1 MVPYLFDCIWSWI
14 HVKYE
19 FFFLGAFYA
28 GAPVYP
34 TDFSIEVH
42 HGGAF
47 TLKPRKVYSGG
58 KIDTVNGLNSDYLSM
73 LELDGLVQ
81 QLGYAPNVL
90 FYCKKPNCSLD
101 KGLVPIR
108 CDKDAYGMLDSLHK
122 DRTIVLYLEH
132 VGGLDP
138 IESQVGSSKNS
149 VTQAQ
154 VIESQV
160 GSSKNGVAQAQ
171 VIDLDAE
178 PQVDL
183 WPATLESHVKVS
195 DLDVEPYIDLGPIN
209 LESGF
214 VFEEGNMEQGNGLDD
229 VNIEDVNQ
237 VHMGDANSDSS
248 SDNMSYSDHS
258 YQESDDDRLYD
269 TFVDEN
275 EEFVGFPDIDERNP
289 HVEPVNDQGQ
299 LSDGEPKY
307 DSDYSFHS
315 SSDEET
321 DRRLKPPFKT
331 FKPETDME
339 DPRFMKGQYFNSA
352 KEFKEAVKQHAIK
365 HQRNVKLVKNDKRRV
380 RAKCES
386 PCEWLVYAAKV
397 LADSKYQVRTY
408 KSKHTCTI
416 TYSNRNVTSYMIAKR
431 FMEDLRT
438 NPRIPLQSFKDRVR
452 KEMKVDISR
461 NQVYR
466 AKIKAAQL
474 IYGSDLEQYGR
485 LWDYCAELRRS
496 NPGSTVVMDA
506 PIDSESGQPRFNRLY
521 IFLAAPK
528 TGFLSG
534 CRKIIGVDGCHLK
547 GQYSG
552 QLLTAIGVDPNNASY
567 PLAYCVVE
575 TESKDTW
582 KWFFTLLKMDCNITA
597 ANEHEWT
604 FINDRQKVMFC

>member
-1 MVPYLFDCIWSWI
+1 MN
-14 HVKYE
+14 
-19 FFFLGAFYA
+19 FFVFLGAFYA
-28 GAPVYP
+28 GAPVYL

-73 LELDGLVQ
+73 LELDGLVE

-90 FYCKKPNCSLD
+90 LYCKKPNCSLD
-101 KGLVPIR
+101 NGLVPIR
-108 CDKDAYGMLDSLHK
+108 CDKDAYGMLDLLHK
-122 DRTIVLYLEH
+122 DRTIVLYFEH
-132 VGGLDP
+132 VRGLDP
-138 IESQVGSSKNS
+138 IESQVGSSKTS

-154 VIESQV
+154 VMESQV
-160 GSSKNGVAQAQ
+160 GSSKNSVAQAQ
-171 VIDLDAE
+171 VIDLDVE

-183 WPATLESHVKVS
+183 WPATLESHVQ
-195 DLDVEPYIDLGPIN
+195 
-209 LESGF
+209 

-237 VHMGDANSDSS
+237 VDMEDANSDSS
-248 SDNMSYSDHS
+248 SESMYYSDHS
-258 YQESDDDRLYD
+258 YQEGDDDRLYD
-269 TFVDEN
+269 TFIDQN

-289 HVEPVNDQGQ
+289 HVEPIDDQGQ
-299 LSDGEPKY
+299 LSDGDPKY
-307 DSDYSFHS
+307 DSDYSFYS

-321 DRRLKPPFKT
+321 DRRPKPPFKT
-331 FKPETDME
+331 FKPEADME
-339 DPRFMKGQYFNSA
+339 DPRFTRGQYFNSA
-352 KEFKEAVKQHAIK
+352 KEFKDAVKQHAIK

-416 TYSNRNVTSYMIAKR
+416 TYSNRNVTSHMIAKR
-431 FMEDLRT
+431 YMEDIRT
-438 NPRIPLQSFKDRVR
+438 NPRIPWQSFKDRIR
-452 KEMKVDISR
+452 KEMKVDVSR
-461 NQVYR
+461 TQIYR
-466 AKIKAAQL
+466 AKRKAGQL

-521 IFLAAPK
+521 IFLAGPK

-552 QLLTAIGVDPNNASY
+552 QLLTAVGVDPNNASY
-567 PLAYCVVE
+567 PMAYCVVE

-582 KWFFTLLKMDCNITA
+582 RWFFTLLKMDCNITD